1 MCIHTC
7 IHTCILDPGSFVVDI
22 ICILPLDL
30 LCWILDLGSCR
41 CRCCKFWIFSL
52 THVGSYQS
60 HCIGIGSFI
69 DVAIWLKTN
78 LRIDGIVFFF
88 NEDAV
93 APGEGDRWWLG
104 DMPKQCF
111 GAVYTTTRFI
121 LVMAAWLPQSRSYTI
136 HSVEVACAL
145 CVHRSGNSSSCIFC
159 VGSYVYSSIGSY
171 AFRPCRSMSWQG
183 YTV

>member
-1 MCIHTC
+1 MCLGSWILDLLFWHMCIHTC

-22 ICILPLDL
+22 ICIHPLDL

-93 APGEGDRWWLG
+93 APGEGDRW
-104 DMPKQCF
+104 
-111 GAVYTTTRFI
+111 
-121 LVMAAWLPQSRSYTI
+121 
-136 HSVEVACAL
+136 
-145 CVHRSGNSSSCIFC
+145 
-159 VGSYVYSSIGSY
+159 
-171 AFRPCRSMSWQG
+171 
-183 YTV
+183 

>member
-1 MCIHTC
+1 MVSTLDLFFNMLDLMCWHMCIHACIHTC
-7 IHTCILDPGSFVVDI
+7 ILDLGSFLLDLHTYMHLGSWIFCVGSSYIHASWILDLLCWIFIHTCILDPGSFVVDI

-78 LRIDGIVFFF
+78 LRIACVFFF
-88 NEDAV
+88 
-93 APGEGDRWWLG
+93 L
-104 DMPKQCF
+104 
-111 GAVYTTTRFI
+111 I
-121 LVMAAWLPQSRSYTI
+121 VML
-136 HSVEVACAL
+136 
-145 CVHRSGNSSSCIFC
+145 
-159 VGSYVYSSIGSY
+159 
-171 AFRPCRSMSWQG
+171 
-183 YTV
+183 

>member
-1 MCIHTC
+1 MLVIGGKEKCVLDLGSWILDLLFWHMCIHTC

-41 CRCCKFWIFSL
+41 CRCGKIWICSL

-78 LRIDGIVFFF
+78 LRIDRFDGIVFFF

-93 APGEGDRWWLG
+93 APGEGDRW
-104 DMPKQCF
+104 
-111 GAVYTTTRFI
+111 
-121 LVMAAWLPQSRSYTI
+121 
-136 HSVEVACAL
+136 
-145 CVHRSGNSSSCIFC
+145 
-159 VGSYVYSSIGSY
+159 
-171 AFRPCRSMSWQG
+171 
-183 YTV
+183 